1 MDLGERYGREKR
13 SKRNRYYVKGWVDRV
28 RRKGRKREMLLERII
43 V

>member
-1 MDLGERYGREKR
+1 MGEREEAREI
-13 SKRNRYYVKGWVDRV
+13 RYYVKGWVDRV